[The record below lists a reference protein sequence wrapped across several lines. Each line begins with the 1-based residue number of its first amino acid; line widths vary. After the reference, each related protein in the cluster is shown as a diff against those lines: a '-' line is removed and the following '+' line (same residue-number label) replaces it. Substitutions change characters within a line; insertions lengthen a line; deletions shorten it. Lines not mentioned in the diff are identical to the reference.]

1 MANNRQRGRESM
13 TGLRERLGEARILV
27 APGIFDALT
36 GMVAQQAGA
45 EAAYVSGA
53 SIAYTRFGRPDIGLV
68 TMTEVAATVAAIRD
82 RIEIPVIVDA
92 DTGFG
97 NALNVQRT
105 VRMFER
111 MGASALQL
119 EDQTLPKRC
128 GHLAGKTLVSAGEMR
143 GKIRAALDARAS
155 AETLIIARTD
165 AIAVEGI
172 EAALDRAESYA
183 ESGADMLFVE
193 APQSREQI
201 DAIMARLKGKA
212 PLMANMVEGGKT
224 PLMAADELQR
234 LGYSMV
240 IFPGGAVR
248 AMAATAQRYYASLLA
263 TGSNAAMGDAM
274 FDFNA
279 LQEMLGTAE
288 MLAHGK
294 AYDSEA
300 N

>member
-1 MANNRQRGRESM
+1 MIGLRQRLAEKP
-13 TGLRERLGEARILV
+13 ILV

-36 GMVAQQAGA
+36 GLVAQQAGA
-45 EAAYVSGA
+45 EAVYLSGA

-68 TMTEVAATVAAIRD
+68 GMSEVVDTVALIRD
-82 RIEIPVIVDA
+82 RIDIPLIVDA

-105 VRMFER
+105 VRALER
-111 MGASALQL
+111 AGASALQL

-128 GHLAGKTLVSAGEMR
+128 GHLAGKMLVSAGEMR

-155 AETLIIARTD
+155 DRTLIIARTD

-183 ESGADMLFVE
+183 EAGADMLFVE

-201 DAIMARLKGKA
+201 GAIMARLNGKA

-224 PLMAADELQR
+224 PLMAADELQA

-248 AMAATAQRYYASLLA
+248 ALAATAQRYYASLLA
-263 TGSNAAMGDAM
+263 TGSNAAMGEAM
-274 FDFNA
+274 FDFDGLNR
-279 LQEMLGTAE
+279 LIGTAE
-288 MLAHGK
+288 MLAEGRK
-294 AYDSEA
+294 YDPEA

>member
-1 MANNRQRGRESM
+1 M

-105 VRMFER
+105 VRMFAR

-193 APQSREQI
+193 APQSQDHI

-248 AMAATAQRYYASLLA
+248 ALAATAQRYYASLLA
-263 TGSNAAMGDAM
+263 TGSNAAMGEAM
-274 FDFNA
+274 FDFAA
-279 LQEMLGTAE
+279 LQELIGTAE

-294 AYDSEA
+294 AYDPEA